1 MVTMIRSDLDF
12 ILAQI
17 KIAEA
22 DARGETLLGTYIPN
36 AELPWGLRRVD
47 GSNNNLITGQGG
59 FGAAGNPF
67 PRAATEPSTFLNE
80 GDDGMAF
87 GPPIPGAPS
96 FPGVPAGYIPGVNYL
111 NNNNYGVHTPND
123 PLITNPRAI
132 QPGDVVDADP
142 RTISN
147 LIVDQSL
154 NNPAAILAALKFA
167 GSEDLTGDLA
177 AITAAR
183 DALKAAIAAAGP
195 AATPAEQAAL
205 LLLSE
210 AADLAASDAAA
221 ALLVEQADQALV
233 QADYDAAV
241 LAEAAAEAASNA
253 ANQAFLNAVIAYNI
267 DPSPAN
273 ELASQIALDAAI
285 VAEAEEQQAELDLA
299 NLGPDLAAANQAL
312 LEATNA
318 SNLAASNAA
327 AAAAAYQDSLT
338 GGNTD
343 PAVIAARAELAA
355 VLEEKGV
362 AMDGEDTVSIPNV
375 APDVG
380 LSAPFNGWMTLFG
393 QFFDHGLDLV
403 AKGGFGT
410 VYIPLQPDDPLY
422 NPATPNTN
430 FMALTRSTLDASGE
444 AVNLVTPFV
453 DQNQTYT
460 SHASHQVFLR
470 EYETR
475 LDGKAYATGRLL
487 NGNEASG
494 NGLATWADVKAEAID
509 KLGITLNDHDIHSVP
524 LLRTDPYGKF
534 VPGAN
539 GFAQVVVEVT
549 QTVGAVVTKTNVF
562 IEGVAGGLDIHN
574 LTAANLPPTFVIQPG
589 ATVSLSVVPTG
600 VAFLDDIAHAAN
612 PNAGETADA
621 DDAVGLTGNGNLV
634 YDDELLDQHY
644 ITGDGRGNENI
655 GLTAVHHVFHSE
667 HNRQVEL
674 IKGTLLADAQS
685 LLANGASQAN
695 AVEFLNEWLAEDV
708 TSVPLSGAGLVWDGE
723 RIFQA
728 AKVPTEM
735 QYQHLVFE
743 EFARKVQPLVNVFN
757 DYDASLNP
765 AIVAEFAHTVYRFG
779 HSMLTENVDRYDADF
794 NPIGTGGV
802 AGATEEQIGLIE
814 AFLNP
819 IEFADTGATAEEAAG
834 AIIRGMTRQ
843 RGNQID
849 EFVTEALRNNLVGLP
864 LDLAALNIARGRET
878 GVPTL
883 NEARQQFYDGSA
895 DSQIKPYTSWA
906 DFALNIKNPA
916 SVINFIA
923 AYGTHSTIAGTLA
936 QKRDAATKLVMGG
949 DGAPTD
955 RLDFLNATGS
965 WAGGSLGGLNNVDF
979 WIGGLAEK
987 VLVFGGMLGSTFN
1000 FVFETQLESLQNG
1013 DRFYYL
1019 SRLANLNLTAQL
1031 ENNKF
1036 SELIHRN
1043 TDARHLPGDVFSTP
1057 DFILEVDQTKQF
1069 NVGLGSADPTD
1080 PARDPVAAAI
1090 NPLVQRDPATNLL
1103 RYNGEAHVVLG
1114 GTSGNDILIGGAGD
1128 DTLWGD
1134 AGDDRLE
1141 GGDGFDLI
1149 FGGDGNDIITDE
1161 AFDDE
1166 IRSGAGDDVVSAGNG
1181 INLIIT
1187 DTGRDFVWA
1196 GNDLDEILLGQ
1207 DDDFGA
1213 GGGDQDMLIGGE
1225 GNDWLESGTENGL
1238 MLGDNGDLIQG
1249 LPIKRSVDSSVIGHD
1264 VLVATGGNADFDA
1277 EQGDDVMVG
1286 GLGTDRFFG
1295 QFGFDWATYKNDPF
1309 GLEADMNL
1317 RLFVPPSVPSS
1328 PGAILDR
1335 YAQMEALSGSQH
1347 ADILRGDDE
1356 IDLGG
1361 GGAAAA
1367 NNEAPLDHALKDENV
1382 ALTRG
1387 LAEWLSTIDEAGENR
1402 YSAGNIL
1409 LGGSGSD
1416 IIEGRD
1422 GNDLIDGNRWLN
1434 VRIEVLE
1441 RLPDGT
1447 ITNNVLESADG
1458 MAALQARMFT
1468 GEIKVAQLRVVR
1480 ELIDTRQGVNG
1491 ETLVNG
1497 PSNETDLDNVD
1508 IAQYSGN
1515 LADYTIEGYD
1525 ALRGIAT
1532 DGDGDGFISI
1542 TDNRANPTDGI
1553 DRLKNME
1560 RVLFADGTAKLTRH
1574 ENRIAE
1580 GRATLSVG
1588 NTAVVD
1594 GQVVGVEGQ
1603 VLNASVI
1610 GVTDRDNRTVDNP
1623 TGAVTDGVIYTWQ
1636 METVAGSGIF
1646 VDVETTIADEVAPV
1660 RGPSFTVTAAEAG
1673 LLIRVVAR
1681 FKDADKVIET
1691 VYSNAD
1697 EGGNPNEPAVI
1708 ALDGFNTTTKT
1719 FADNFD
1725 STANTNQGS
1734 VNFTGGWVEVGDVGN
1749 AIQID
1754 QGGTTNQLRF
1764 GAGAVAGA
1772 TVTRTL
1778 DLAGVTSATV
1788 NFTVGDQNIVD
1799 ALDDDILEFQ
1809 FSADGTTFTTLATF
1823 DGTDVANQSIVL
1835 PTGVAFTANSAIR
1848 FRVANG
1854 PDAGEFFSIDD
1865 LIVTATTVTP
1875 VAPAVRDL
1883 ASSFTEGQ
1891 AASVL
1896 IGSEPL
1902 ITDEDGTTLAS
1913 AQVVLTNASAGD
1925 VLAIG
1930 ALPAGITG
1938 NVATVGTTIV
1948 ATLTG
1953 TGSHAAYQAAIQAVT
1968 YRNNSD
1974 NPATSPRI
1982 VQVTVNDGVFDS
1994 DPATHTITVIPVD
2007 DPVTAVADS
2016 IITNILPGTAIII
2029 PEWVL
2034 LGNDTDPDNTPDVTA
2049 TGAQNG
2055 LAATLGAGT
2064 ISVAHTG
2071 SPNST
2076 FVYTATGAPGNTSN
2090 ATVTVNTVN
2099 TTTLSET
2106 FGDISYTND
2115 DGAWTA
2121 NWVETGD
2128 TGDGNTSPGAGGGAN
2143 DNGQIR
2149 INGGALE
2156 FDNGNNAAN
2165 SDGAV
2170 IQRGLPNLVGA
2181 NSASITYNFTE
2192 NLDAGETVLV
2202 QFSRDGTNLQTVQL
2216 IDLNTG
2222 NGTLPPLS
2230 LTGPFTAG
2238 AFIRFTTSAL
2248 NDGNDLVSIDNIN
2261 VSFNTATATINGTG
2275 AGEILLGSVT
2285 GSTFNAAGGNDTV
2298 LGGTG
2303 NDTINW
2309 AVGDGRDVV
2318 NGGAAGTD
2326 TFVVNGNGVA
2336 EVYRVFAKADAIAA
2350 GLTGLTA
2357 DSDIVITRNVNG
2369 VGGAVTNANIVAE
2382 LDEIEE
2388 IVINTAGGVDTVLG
2402 IGNFNPTNLS
2412 FNTITVNDTDPS
2424 VTVDVRGMTSAHHFA
2439 VNTAGSGGTIIGGRP
2454 QDEVN
2459 GIRIGA
2465 GPGGGAPSFTLTA
2478 NDLVGLRAIIAG
2490 QPTDDDDLIVGVR
2503 TLSGAGNNT
2512 GHSGYGA
2519 ADTPFIRLTDAHYG
2533 DYDAA
2538 TGNRNINPI
2547 FDNLDARAISDI
2559 LGAQEID
2566 LPNAANGANIFFMA
2580 FGQYFDHGLDF
2591 LGKSSL
2597 NGTIAI
2603 GGAGY
2608 SPLASAN
2615 NPADL
2620 TRGSVVPGTATG
2632 TPQHI
2637 NKTSAFVDQN
2647 QAYGSNTLVG
2657 QLLRESDGATGF
2669 GSHLFQGADDPSNPA
2684 LKLLPTLRELLDH
2697 HRLAETEF
2705 ANGKTLLE
2713 YYPTLW
2719 TAATGYNGA
2728 VVAQL
2733 AGDFMGSTHAL
2744 LLDTNPGINLLDHYV
2759 AGDGRAN
2766 ENISLTAMH
2775 TIWARNH
2782 NFHVENLEA
2791 AGFVGTA
2798 EEMFQ
2803 AAKVLN
2809 EAEYQRVVFDE
2820 FADTLIGGIRGTG
2833 SHGHDKYDPNATAS
2847 ISHEF
2852 AAAVYRVGHSLI
2864 SDTLTVIGS
2873 DGQPK
2878 DVRLVDAFL
2887 NPTNDAA
2894 SFTGPLPPGY
2904 VPQPGYAQIGAD
2916 AVIGGTM
2923 MQAAEEV
2930 DFNIVDAVRN
2940 DLVRIRADLFAFNV
2954 ARGRDVGL
2962 GTLNQVRADLRDSN
2976 DPYVEE
2982 AVGFAGNL
2990 DPYASWE
2997 DFQARNNLSN
3007 TVINQFKQAYP
3018 DLVLAAA
3025 DIAAFRAINPD
3036 IAIAL
3041 RADGSGVVKGIDRV
3055 DLWVGGLA
3063 EKHIN
3068 GGMVGQ
3074 TFWVVLQEQ
3083 FDRLQQADRF
3093 YYTDR
3098 LDNFDLYENIIDG
3111 QNFADIIARNTGLTG
3126 LPELVFEVDDEDDS
3140 TSGSDGDDDTIG
3152 GDDDDTPSD
3161 DDDDSPSDDTDDE
3174 DDDDSPSDD
3183 DDDEDDS
3190 PSDDDDDDS
3199 PSDDDD
3205 DDDDSPSDDDD
3216 DSDSDGPGTGAG
3228 TGNTIPFVVYL
3239 GTAQSDQAFG
3249 SDVANAMSG
3258 NDGDDTLFGFGGNDS
3273 LLGGNGKDS
3282 LFGGDGDDVLGG
3294 NDGNDHLEGGAG
3306 HDSIMGGDGKDVLLG
3321 GDGDDILIGD
3331 AGNDRISG
3339 GKGNDVVYIS
3349 DGDGSDAIDGG
3360 DDNDTIDISGVAG
3373 GAIVDL
3379 GLTGFGQITA
3389 AGQQD
3394 TLIGFENV
3402 IGGAGND
3409 TIIASVK
3416 VNILNGGG
3424 GNDTFVFETAGA
3436 ANGDTI
3442 NGFSPG
3448 DRIDLGPMYDSLGL
3462 NGTGFTQIGADA
3474 DFNAAGQLKLKIV
3487 GNDTVIEG
3495 NTDTDFDEIDFSL
3508 TIAGHRLNMNEI
3520 NS

>member
-47 GSNNNLITGQGG
+47 GSNNNLIAGQGE

-67 PRAATEPSTFLNE
+67 PRAATEPTTFLNE
-80 GDDGMAF
+80 GDDAMPF
-87 GPPIPGAPS
+87 GPPPFIPGT
-96 FPGVPAGYIPGVNYL
+96 NL
-111 NNNNYGVHTPND
+111 LTNNNYGVHTPNN
-123 PLITNPRAI
+123 PAITNPRAI

-142 RTISN
+142 RIISN

-177 AITAAR
+177 AIVAAR
-183 DALKAAIAAAGP
+183 DALKAALAGAGP
-195 AATPAEQAAL
+195 AATPDQLAIL
-205 LLLSE
+205 
-210 AADLAASDAAA
+210 LAAKTAADAAA
-221 ALLVEQADQALV
+221 ADAAALEADAQSDKDAA
-233 QADYDAAV
+233 QTIYDAAV
-241 LAEAAAEAASNA
+241 TAEAAAEAASNA
-253 ANQAFLNAVIAYNI
+253 ANQALINSIMAYAANGTPENEAAVQA
-267 DPSPAN
+267 AVTAATAAEGV
-273 ELASQIALDAAI
+273 ELAAEQAIADATPALT
-285 VAEAEEQQAELDLA
+285 AA
-299 NLGPDLAAANQAL
+299 NGVLAAA
-312 LEATNA
+312 T
-318 SNLAASNAA
+318 AASNAA
-327 AAAAAYQDSLT
+327 DADADAADAAYQDGLT
-338 GGNTD
+338 GGDTD
-343 PAVIAARAELAA
+343 PAVVAARAELAA

-362 AMDGEDTVSIPNV
+362 VMDGEDTVSNPNV

-403 AKGGFGT
+403 AKGGYGT

-475 LDGKAYATGRLL
+475 ADGKTYATGRLL
-487 NGNEASG
+487 NGNAESG

-509 KLGITLNDHDIHSVP
+509 KLGIMLDDHDIHSVP

-534 VPGAN
+534 EPGAN

-549 QTVGAVVTKTNVF
+549 QTVGNVATKTNVF
-562 IEGVAGGLDIHN
+562 IEGRAGGLDIHA
-574 LTAANLPPTFVIQPG
+574 LTQADLPPTFVIQPG

-612 PNAGETADA
+612 PNAGEIADA
-621 DDAVGLTGNGNLV
+621 DDAVGLVGNPNLV

-685 LLANGASQAN
+685 LLDGGASQAD
-695 AVEFLNEWLAEDV
+695 AVEFLNEWLADPV
-708 TSVPLSGAGLVWDGE
+708 TEVPATGDDLIWDGE
-723 RIFQA
+723 RLFQA

-743 EFARKVQPLVNVFN
+743 EFARKVQPAVNVFN

-779 HSMLTENVDRYDADF
+779 HSMLTETVDRYDADF
-794 NPIGTGGV
+794 NTLGTGGA
-802 AGATEEQIGLIE
+802 AGADQIGLIE

-819 IEFADTGATAEEAAG
+819 IEFADSGTTAEEAAG
-834 AIIRGMTRQ
+834 AIVRGMTRQ
-843 RGNQID
+843 RGNAID

-883 NEARQQFYDGSA
+883 NEARAQFYEGSA
-895 DSQIKPYTSWA
+895 DSQIKPYVSWA

-923 AYGTHSTIAGTLA
+923 AYGTHSSITSATTTA
-936 QKRDAATKLVMGG
+936 AKRDAATKLVLG
-949 DGAPTD
+949 DNTLTGVALTLFNAD
-955 RLDFLNATGS
+955 RADFLNARGGY
-965 WAGGSLGGLNNVDF
+965 AGGSLGGLNNVDF

-987 VLVFGGMLGSTFN
+987 QLVFGGMLGSTFN

-1043 TDARHLPGDVFSTP
+1043 TNATHLPGDVFSTP

-1069 NVGLGSADPTD
+1069 NEGLGNLDPTD
-1080 PARDPVAAAI
+1080 PARDPVAAAL
-1090 NPLVQRDPATNLL
+1090 NPLVQRDLATSLL

-1114 GTSGNDILIGGAGD
+1114 GTAGNDILIGGAGD

-1181 INLIIT
+1181 VNLIIT

-1213 GGGDQDMLIGGE
+1213 GGGGEDTLIGGE

-1249 LPIKRSVDSSVIGHD
+1249 LPIKRSVDSSIIGHD
-1264 VLVATGGNADFDA
+1264 VLVSTGGNADFDA

-1317 RLFVPPSVPSS
+1317 RLFVPPSIPAS

-1335 YAQMEALSGSQH
+1335 YAQMEALSGSRH

-1356 IDLGG
+1356 VDLGG

-1367 NNEAPLDHALKDENV
+1367 NNAAPLDHALKDENV

-1387 LAEWLSTIDEAGENR
+1387 LAEWLGAAINEAGENR
-1402 YSAGNIL
+1402 FSTGNIL

-1416 IIEGRD
+1416 IIEGRGGD
-1422 GNDLIDGNRWLN
+1422 DLIDGNRWLN

-1441 RLPDGT
+1441 RLSNGT
-1447 ITNNVLESADG
+1447 ITNNVLESVDG
-1458 MAALQARMFT
+1458 MAALQARMFS

-1480 ELIDTRQGVNG
+1480 ELIDTRQGPNG
-1491 ETLVNG
+1491 ETIVGVNAI
-1497 PSNETDLDNVD
+1497 SNLNDIDNVD

-1515 LADYTIEGYD
+1515 LADYIIEGYN
-1525 ALRGIAT
+1525 AQLGVAT
-1532 DGDGDGFISI
+1532 DQDGDGFISI
-1542 TDNRANPTDGI
+1542 TDNRANPTDGV

-1560 RVLFADGTAKLTRH
+1560 RALFADGIVKLTLH
-1574 ENRIAE
+1574 ENKIAE
-1580 GRATLSVG
+1580 GRATLSADG
-1588 NTAVVD
+1588 NVVAA

-1603 VLNASVI
+1603 ILSASMI
-1610 GVTDRDNRTVDNP
+1610 GVTDADNVGTGNP
-1623 TGAVTDGVIYTWQ
+1623 TGAITDGVIYTWQ
-1636 METVAGSGIF
+1636 METAAGSGIF
-1646 VDVETTIADEVAPV
+1646 VDVETTVADEVAPV
-1660 RGPSFTVTAAEAG
+1660 RGPTFTVTAAEAG

-1691 VYSNAD
+1691 VYSNSD
-1697 EGGNPNEPAVI
+1697 EGGNPNSPATGVPVI
-1708 ALDGFNTTTKT
+1708 SDTTPTEGSALTASTALIQDADGLGT
-1719 FADNFD
+1719 FAFQWQLSTNGGATFTNIAGATAQTFTPAQAQVNGLLRVVVTFTDAGGTVETVTSAVTDVVGDLINDGAGGNTLNGTAGQDNINGNGGGD
-1725 STANTNQGS
+1725 TINGLAGDDLLNGGAANDTI
-1734 VNFTGGWVEVGDVGN
+1734 TGGAGN
-1749 AIQID
+1749 DTID
-1754 QGGTTNQLRF
+1754 G
-1764 GAGAVAGA
+1764 GAGAGDIVAFAGNASVFDVTLTGTTWTFTDQTGA
-1772 TVTRTL
+1772 EGTDTITNAEQIRF
-1778 DLAGVTSATV
+1778 A
-1788 NFTVGDQNIVD
+1788 
-1799 ALDDDILEFQ
+1799 
-1809 FSADGTTFTTLATF
+1809 GTTFTPTL
-1823 DGTDVANQSIVL
+1823 GTNANQ
-1835 PTGVAFTANSAIR
+1835 TQNGNAAANLIIG
-1848 FRVANG
+1848 FG
-1854 PDAGEFFSIDD
+1854 GDD
-1865 LIVTATTVTP
+1865 TII
-1875 VAPAVRDL
+1875 
-1883 ASSFTEGQ
+1883 GQ
-1891 AASVL
+1891 AGNDAL
-1896 IGSEPL
+1896 IG
-1902 ITDEDGTTLAS
+1902 G
-1913 AQVVLTNASAGD
+1913 AGND
-1925 VLAIG
+1925 SI
-1930 ALPAGITG
+1930 AG
-1938 NVATVGTTIV
+1938 
-1948 ATLTG
+1948 G
-1953 TGSHAAYQAAIQAVT
+1953 TG
-1968 YRNNSD
+1968 D
-1974 NPATSPRI
+1974 
-1982 VQVTVNDGVFDS
+1982 
-1994 DPATHTITVIPVD
+1994 
-2007 DPVTAVADS
+2007 DS
-2016 IITNILPGTAIII
+2016 I
-2029 PEWVL
+2029 
-2034 LGNDTDPDNTPDVTA
+2034 
-2049 TGAQNG
+2049 
-2055 LAATLGAGT
+2055 
-2064 ISVAHTG
+2064 S
-2071 SPNST
+2071 
-2076 FVYTATGAPGNTSN
+2076 
-2090 ATVTVNTVN
+2090 
-2099 TTTLSET
+2099 
-2106 FGDISYTND
+2106 
-2115 DGAWTA
+2115 
-2121 NWVETGD
+2121 
-2128 TGDGNTSPGAGGGAN
+2128 GGA
-2143 DNGQIR
+2143 
-2149 INGGALE
+2149 
-2156 FDNGNNAAN
+2156 
-2165 SDGAV
+2165 
-2170 IQRGLPNLVGA
+2170 
-2181 NSASITYNFTE
+2181 
-2192 NLDAGETVLV
+2192 
-2202 QFSRDGTNLQTVQL
+2202 
-2216 IDLNTG
+2216 
-2222 NGTLPPLS
+2222 
-2230 LTGPFTAG
+2230 
-2238 AFIRFTTSAL
+2238 
-2248 NDGNDLVSIDNIN
+2248 
-2261 VSFNTATATINGTG
+2261 
-2275 AGEILLGSVT
+2275 
-2285 GSTFNAAGGNDTV
+2285 
-2298 LGGTG
+2298 G
-2303 NDTINW
+2303 NDTITWGVTNPVTIGPITILP
-2309 AVGDGRDVV
+2309 AVTDGRDIVH
-2318 NGGAAGTD
+2318 GGIGGTD
-2326 TFVVNGNGVA
+2326 TFVINGNNQA
-2336 EVYRVFAKADAIAA
+2336 ETYRVYARADWLAVAGNTAA
-2350 GLTGLTA
+2350 QLQANT
-2357 DSDIVITRNVNG
+2357 DIVITRNG
-2369 VGGAVTNANIVAE
+2369 TNDASVIAE

-2388 IVINTAGGVDTVLG
+2388 IVINTGAGADTVLG
-2402 IGNFNPTNLS
+2402 IGNFAPTNLA
-2412 FNTITVNDTDPS
+2412 FNTITVNDSDGNI
-2424 VTVDVRGMTSAHHFA
+2424 TVDARGMQSGHHFA
-2439 VNTAGSGGTIIGGRP
+2439 LNTTGTGGTILGARP
-2454 QDEVN
+2454 QDEIN
-2459 GIRIGA
+2459 GVATGS
-2465 GPGGGAPSFTLTA
+2465 GSSGGSGGGSSGGSSSFTLTA
-2478 NDLVGLRAIIAG
+2478 SDLAGLRAIING
-2490 QPTDDDDLIVGVR
+2490 QTSGEDDDLIVGVR
-2503 TLSGAGNNT
+2503 SLSGAGNNT

-2533 DYDAA
+2533 AYDAA
-2538 TGNRNINPI
+2538 TGNRNVNPI

-2559 LGAQEID
+2559 LGAQEAN
-2566 LPNAANGANIFFMA
+2566 LPKAENGANIFFMA

-2591 LGKSSL
+2591 LGKGG
-2597 NGTIAI
+2597 NGSIAI

-2608 SPLASAN
+2608 SPVASAN

-2620 TRGSVVPGTATG
+2620 TRGSVIAGTAQG

-2647 QAYGSNTLVG
+2647 QAYGSNEIVG
-2657 QLLRESDGATGF
+2657 QFLRESNESGGV
-2669 GSHLFQGADDPSNPA
+2669 GSHLFAGANDPANTSFQ
-2684 LKLLPTLRELLDH
+2684 LLPTLRELLDE
-2697 HRLAETEF
+2697 HRLNNTIFTGPGLGA
-2705 ANGKTLLE
+2705 GKTLLD

-2719 TAATGYNGA
+2719 TAATGYNAA

-2744 LLDTNPGINLLDHYV
+2744 LLDTNPGVNLLDHYV

-2766 ENISLTAMH
+2766 ENVSLTAMH

-2782 NFHVENLEA
+2782 NFHVENLIA
-2791 AGFVGTA
+2791 HGFDGTA
-2798 EEMFQ
+2798 EQLFQ

-2820 FADTLIGGIRGTG
+2820 FADTLIGGIKGNG

-2873 DGQPK
+2873 NGQSQQ
-2878 DVRLVDAFL
+2878 VRLVDAFL
-2887 NPTNDAA
+2887 NPTNDPA

-2904 VPQPGYAQIGAD
+2904 VPQPGFAQIGANGII
-2916 AVIGGTM
+2916 AGTIT
-2923 MQAAEEV
+2923 QAAEEV

-2976 DPYVEE
+2976 DPYVKE
-2982 AVGFAGNL
+2982 AAGFAGNL
-2990 DPYASWE
+2990 DPYTSWE
-2997 DFQARNNLSN
+2997 DFQSRNGLSD
-3007 TVINQFKQAYP
+3007 TVINQFKLAYP

-3025 DIAAFRAINPD
+3025 DIAAFFAINPD
-3036 IAIAL
+3036 ITVTI
-3041 RADGSGVVKGIDRV
+3041 RPDGTGVVKGIDRV

-3098 LDNFDLYENIIDG
+3098 LDNLDLYENIIDG

-3126 LPELVFEVDDEDDS
+3126 LPESVFEVDDEDTSTGGDS
-3140 TSGSDGDDDTIG
+3140 TVDSDGDDDAVGGG
-3152 GDDDDTPSD
+3152 GDDDLD
-3161 DDDDSPSDDTDDE
+3161 DDDDTTSGGDNDDE
-3174 DDDDSPSDD
+3174 DDDDNSS
-3183 DDDEDDS
+3183 DDEDD
-3190 PSDDDDDDS
+3190 DEDDDDS

-3205 DDDDSPSDDDD
+3205 DDDDSDSDDDD
-3216 DSDSDGPGTGAG
+3216 DSDGDGAG
-3228 TGNTIPFVVYL
+3228 SGSGAGSGNNIPFVVYL
-3239 GTAQSDQAFG
+3239 GTDTSNQAFG
-3249 SDVANAMSG
+3249 SAAVDAMSG
-3258 NDGDDTLFGFGGNDS
+3258 NGGDDTLFGFGGNDT
-3273 LLGGNGKDS
+3273 LLGGSGKDS
-3282 LFGGDGDDVLGG
+3282 LFGGDGDDVLAG
-3294 NDGNDHLEGGAG
+3294 NEDDDHLEGGAG
-3306 HDSIMGGDGKDVLLG
+3306 NDNIMGGDGKDVLLG

-3331 AGNDRISG
+3331 AGNDRING
-3339 GKGNDVVYIS
+3339 GAGNDTVFIS
-3349 DGDGSDAIDGG
+3349 DGDGNDAIDGG
-3360 DDNDTIDISGVAG
+3360 DGVDTIDISGIAG
-3373 GAIVDL
+3373 GAIVNL

-3389 AGQQD
+3389 AGQSD

-3409 TIIASVK
+3409 TIVASVK
-3416 VNILNGGG
+3416 VNVLNGGG
-3424 GNDTFVFETAGA
+3424 GNDTFVFESAAA
-3436 ANGDTI
+3436 ANGDVI

-3448 DRIDLGPMYDSLGL
+3448 DKIDLGPMYDSLGL
-3462 NGTGFTQIGADA
+3462 SGAGFTQVGADA
-3474 DFNAAGQLKLKIV
+3474 DFNAAGQLRLKVV

-3495 NTDTDFDEIDFSL
+3495 NTDNDADTIDFSL
-3508 TIAGHRLNMNEI
+3508 TIAGYNKLTMNEI
-3520 NS
+3520 SS